1 MSILRDLIDL
11 KNDVDEVDI
20 PFSNNQRGSIAKE
33 SNVGVLQFPAL
44 VDSSISLEETT
55 MGAKALERQYV
66 SFVAVMTSMDSVTDD
81 KSVKDYMSRIHQN
94 FGTNVLTGRI
104 GESASYLNEFNFNA
118 YAPNISQN
126 KKAFVSAEE
135 WTMSLLDKCDTIDDD
150 CYPVSYNELDPEDKF
165 AANKI
170 LIEKRKNGAL
180 LVCGRN
186 RKAIDLEENSKFSQ
200 LYFIKSESDPSRLDI
215 YESSLVTKDD
225 NEEINLEK
233 CKSEACNKNKKE
245 NKEYDNGLNE
255 SCLNDL
261 YKPKNYRV
269 DGCVEFSEKYNEPV
283 QDFFQEADI
292 HQALNTRNFEEPV
305 TISQDRTDN
314 TVLRDILKDND
325 VKKANELQPTL
336 MHLKTYFKDKDN
348 ALHAVDYMIGV
359 KTIVHKV
366 DSQSM
371 VENLAKGAKRGK
383 AFFNFIRW
391 TTGEISFF
399 KDFVFAI
406 SRTKDDIHTK
416 FKDNAWWNALIRR
429 RKYSKILSK
438 LNFKQQLVPN
448 ATIVV
453 SMDTV
458 NKLKSDHGIN
468 LFDKKTALDLMDQY
482 FLLGLVIMD
491 SSIEVA
497 HFLFDGR
504 NDFEEYSY
512 NALERENSNSS
523 RDIKN
528 IMQVLGRM

>member
-11 KNDVDEVDI
+11 KDDVDEVEI

-33 SNVGVLQFPAL
+33 SDVGVLQFPAL

-55 MGAKALERQYV
+55 MASKALERQYV
-66 SFVAVMTSMDSVTDD
+66 SFVAIMTSMDSVTDD
-81 KSVKDYMSRIHQN
+81 RSVKDYISRIHQN
-94 FGTNVLTGRI
+94 FGTNVVTGRL
-104 GESASYLNEFNFNA
+104 GESSSYLNEFNFSV
-118 YAPNISQN
+118 YAPNIYQN
-126 KKAFVSAEE
+126 RDAFVSAEE
-135 WTMSLLDKCDTIDDD
+135 WTIAMMDKIQAIDNDS
-150 CYPVSYNELDPEDKF
+150 YVASYNELDTDDKF

-170 LIEKRKNGAL
+170 LLEKRKKGAL
-180 LVCGRN
+180 LVCGN
-186 RKAIDLEENSKFSQ
+186 GRKAIDIEENSQFSQ
-200 LYFIKSESDPSRLDI
+200 IYFVKNESKQTLDI
-215 YESSLVTKDD
+215 YETKLITPED
-225 NEEINLEK
+225 NKKINLEK
-233 CKSEACNKNKKE
+233 CRDSICNFNRKE
-245 NKEYDNGLNE
+245 SKDYDNGLNQT
-255 SCLNDL
+255 CLNDL
-261 YKPKNYRV
+261 YRPSNFRV
-269 DGCVEFSEKYNEPV
+269 DGSKEYADKYNPPV
-283 QDFFQEADI
+283 QDFFQEADL
-292 HQALNTRNFEEPV
+292 HQALNVRNFEDPV
-305 TISQDRTDN
+305 TLSQDRTDN
-314 TVLRDILKDND
+314 TITRDILKDND

-336 MHLKTYFKDKDN
+336 LHLKTYFKDKDN
-348 ALHAVDYMIGV
+348 SLHAVDYMIGV
-359 KTIVHKV
+359 KTIVHKI
-366 DSQSM
+366 DSNSM
-371 VENLAKGAKRGK
+371 VDNLSKGAKRGK
-383 AFFNFIRW
+383 TFFNFIRW

-416 FKDNAWWNALIRR
+416 FKDNSWWNALIRR
-429 RKYSKILSK
+429 RKYSKVLSK

-453 SMDTV
+453 SMETV
-458 NKLKSDHGIN
+458 NKLKSEHGIN

-512 NALERENSNSS
+512 NALERENSNSA